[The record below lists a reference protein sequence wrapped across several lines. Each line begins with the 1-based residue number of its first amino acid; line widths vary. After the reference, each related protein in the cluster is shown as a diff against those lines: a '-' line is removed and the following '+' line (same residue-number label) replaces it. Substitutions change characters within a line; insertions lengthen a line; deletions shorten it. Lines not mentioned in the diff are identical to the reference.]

1 MAKHFYFKFL
11 PEAEALMP
19 GISDRH
25 VKGKMHAWRKGL
37 TKDQIH
43 QLLDFYKDWYGQ

>member
-19 GISDRH
+19 GILDRH
-25 VKGKMHAWRKGL
+25 VKGKMTPGG
-37 TKDQIH
+37 KD
-43 QLLDFYKDWYGQ
+43 